1 MALNGLCE
9 GRKGMILTLR
19 GWQMIISAMAQTEN
33 MRVFSPLQGA
43 NGQ

>member
-1 MALNGLCE
+1 
-9 GRKGMILTLR
+9 MILTLR
-19 GWQMIISAMAQTEN
+19 GWQMIISTMVQTEN